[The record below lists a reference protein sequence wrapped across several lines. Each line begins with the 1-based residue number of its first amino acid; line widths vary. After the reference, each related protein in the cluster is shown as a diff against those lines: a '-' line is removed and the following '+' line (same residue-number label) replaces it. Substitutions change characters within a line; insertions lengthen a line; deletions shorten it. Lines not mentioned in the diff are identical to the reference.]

1 MSRWAGMVWRI
12 VGCLCVGW
20 GGIALAP
27 LHCAAQNDTLPAE
40 LRVRVNDSIK
50 RGRDWLIR
58 QTMATGT
65 AEGSLVGYA
74 LLKSHVQPEPPFLA
88 AHRDA
93 LVAKIRNGVYNEG
106 QAPKHHIYEAA
117 CDAMFLEAT
126 DPERYRTQL
135 ETLRDYFVRNQ
146 RASGGWDYP
155 HVFADPSGD
164 TSITQ
169 YAILGLWAAQ
179 RAGLAVPASTWS
191 RAGRFFQET
200 QRPDGTFTYHPFESS
215 FQRVS
220 GTPSMTAAGLGS
232 VLVVNLML
240 FGESIPT
247 PTAAPASR
255 RKFGVLEPYVE
266 PPEPRQ
272 GAANR
277 APAEVQISRD
287 ALRKLIA
294 PSEQA
299 VGSRFQ
305 DGWNGPHPLYFLYGI
320 ERIGALTG
328 KESVGGL
335 KWFEEGCRRLIDR
348 QERDGSWVP
357 NSVYSSEVTTS
368 FALLFLSR
376 ATETLVPQRRPARK
390 LGGGLLVGGRGL
402 PSDLKAVAVEGGVVS
417 QAPPKGEI
425 DSLIAELE
433 QPIEVS
439 IPAVQKNLVEM
450 VEFERPEA
458 LIGQIDRLR
467 RLLEHENPEV
477 RQLAAWAVAR
487 TGDYRE
493 APRLIARLQDPD
505 LVVAWE
511 ASLGLC
517 WLSRRPS
524 GIAAPGETVPLP
536 IMPPGADR
544 ESTDAPDEALAREIA
559 RWRDKSAKAW
569 DAWYQQFRPYDERN
583 DQRDLRTR

>member
-1 MSRWAGMVWRI
+1 MNRLATSVWSLI
-12 VGCLCVGW
+12 GCLCIGW
-20 GGIALAP
+20 GWLAFAP
-27 LHCAAQNDTLPAE
+27 AECAAQNDTLPPE
-40 LRVRVNDSIK
+40 LRGRVNSALQ
-50 RGRDWLIR
+50 RGIDWLKR
-58 QTMATGT
+58 QTLATGT

-74 LLKSHVQPEPPFLA
+74 LLKGHVDPQHPLLV

-93 LVAKIRNGVYNEG
+93 LITKIGGGVYNEG
-106 QAPKHHIYEAA
+106 RSPQHHTYEAA

-126 DPERYRTQL
+126 DPQLYRPQL
-135 ETLRDYFVRNQ
+135 EALRDYFVRNQ
-146 RASGGWDYP
+146 RPSGGWDYP
-155 HVFADPSGD
+155 HAQGDPSGD

-169 YAILGLWAAQ
+169 YAILGLWASQ
-179 RAGLAVPASTWS
+179 RAGLNVPVETWS

-200 QRPDGTFTYHPFESS
+200 QRSDGTFTYHPYESN
-215 FQRVS
+215 FQRGS

-247 PTAAPASR
+247 PAPAPASR

-287 ALRKLIA
+287 ALRKLIS

-305 DGWNGPHPLYFLYGI
+305 EGWNGPHPLYFLYGI

-328 KESVGGL
+328 KESVGGI
-335 KWFEEGCRRLIDR
+335 KWFEDGCRRLVDR
-348 QERDGSWVP
+348 QDREGFWVP
-357 NSVYSSEVTTS
+357 NSVYSSQVTTS
-368 FALLFLSR
+368 FAILFLSR
-376 ATETLVPQRRPARK
+376 ATETLVPQRRPPRK

-402 PSDLKAVAVEGGVVS
+402 PGDLKAVAVDGGVVS
-417 QAPPKGEI
+417 QTPPKGEI

-433 QPIEVS
+433 QPVEVS

-477 RQLAAWAVAR
+477 RQLAAWALAR
-487 TGDYRE
+487 SGDYRE

-517 WLSRRPS
+517 WLSRRPM
-524 GIAAPGETVPLP
+524 GVTAAGETAPLA
-536 IMPPGADR
+536 IMPPGANR
-544 ESTDAPDEALAREIA
+544 ESPDPPDEDLAREIA
-559 RWRDKSAKAW
+559 RWRDRSSKAW
-569 DAWYQQFRPYDERN
+569 DAWYQQYRPYEERN
-583 DQRDLRTR
+583 DQRDFRTR